1 MFCPQCGTENP
12 SGEIRCRKCTTIL
25 PVSLVPGPAISP
37 ETIALDVTAPVSAGR
52 MTRDAAT
59 TGDPAFDK
67 TSTSGWQA
75 APKAVSTP
83 ASPSAFSNFAPGS
96 VIGTRYEILQLLG
109 EGGMGAVYKVRDRE
123 VNRLVALKMIRAD
136 LASHPEILARF
147 TQELVLARQV
157 THRNVIRL
165 FDLGEANGVKYITMD
180 FIEGRDLKS
189 LLNEKGKLA
198 TAEAIKVIGQVCRA
212 LDAAHTEGVVHRDL
226 KPQNIMLDANSRV
239 TVMDFG
245 IARSAETSGM
255 TQTGALIGT
264 PEYMSPEQA
273 RGQIAGVPSDL
284 FTVGIIFYELLT
296 GVTPYKADTAMASLL
311 KRTQERARPPIE
323 RDPSIPPAVSAV
335 VMKCLE
341 IDPAKRYSS
350 AVQILADLGVAG
362 ETAAGTMFG
371 THAGSAPPGKFARYG
386 KWIAVALAAVLV
398 IAGALLRNRIF
409 PTITEKHAPVT
420 LLISDF
426 ENKTGDSVFDGTLE
440 PMLGIALEGAPFISS
455 YNRITAQREAAKLDP
470 GAKLT
475 EKTAQLVAV
484 RDGISVVVGGSIEPS
499 GSGYKVS
506 VEAVDAATG
515 KPIVSKDVEAD
526 NKQEVLAAAG
536 KLAAGIRAALGDT
549 TPESVQL
556 TAAETFTAGS
566 LEAAHA
572 YAAAQAFQYQG
583 KWDDAIRE
591 YQHAIQLD
599 PNLGRAYA
607 GLGAVEANLGHDE
620 DAEKYYLDAMS
631 KIDRMTERERYR
643 TRGGYYL
650 MRGEPLQAIEEYTAL
665 VNQFPS
671 DTAGYANLALAYF
684 YTRNMAKA
692 LEEGKK
698 AIEISPKNVVQRN
711 NVALYALYAGDF
723 DTAAR
728 EEQTVL
734 EMNSSFEK
742 AYEGLALAQL
752 GQGKPA
758 DATATWQKLQSLSA
772 RGASKAATGLA
783 DLASYEGRITDAED
797 LLSKGVIGDQAIH
810 DVESAS
816 DKLAALA
823 VVQQALG
830 KNSAAIASADAAAK
844 GSKDESVYFRAG
856 RVYLGAGQDPKL
868 RLMDADLAARISHD
882 SQAYAKI
889 LEGESQLAH
898 GNAKDA
904 IETFQQAQKL
914 ADMWLAHFDLGR
926 AYLDSGAFP
935 EASSQFDT
943 CLKRKGEATSIF
955 LDDVPSYH
963 FLPPVYYYQGRAQ
976 EGMKSSGAADSY
988 KAFLDIK
995 KKAPGDP
1002 LAADARKRLAS
1013 LK

>member
-12 SGEIRCRKCTTIL
+12 TGEIRCRKCTTML
-25 PVSLVPGPAISP
+25 PALAIEP
-37 ETIALDVTAPVSAGR
+37 DVTAPLLNKTTTSGSS
-52 MTRDAAT
+52 AAT
-59 TGDPAFDK
+59 QAVLSGVPP
-67 TSTSGWQA
+67 STLRS
-75 APKAVSTP
+75 
-83 ASPSAFSNFAPGS
+83 FAPGS
-96 VIGTRYEILQLLG
+96 LIGNRYEIMQLLG

-123 VNRLVALKMIRAD
+123 VNRVVALKMIRED

-157 THRNVIRL
+157 THKNVIRL
-165 FDLGEANGVKYITMD
+165 FDLGEADGVKFITMD

-189 LLNEKGKLA
+189 LLTEKGKLPPDQA
-198 TAEAIKVIGQVCRA
+198 VKIIGQVCRA

-226 KPQNIMLDANSRV
+226 KPQNIMLDANGRV

-245 IARSAETSGM
+245 IARSAEMSGM

-273 RGQIAGVPSDL
+273 RGQTAGVPSDL

-296 GVTPYKADTAMASLL
+296 GVTPYKSETAMASLL
-311 KRTQERARPPIE
+311 KRTQERARAPITL
-323 RDPSIPPAVSAV
+323 DPSIPPGISDV

-341 IDPAKRYSS
+341 INLDKRYSS

-371 THAGSAPPGKFARYG
+371 AHAVPTPSKFAVYG
-386 KWIAVALAAVLV
+386 KWGALGLIVAL
-398 IAGALLRNRIF
+398 IGAGALLRDRLF
-409 PTITEKHAPVT
+409 TRTAEKHAPVT
-420 LLISDF
+420 LLVSDF
-426 ENKTGDSVFDGTLE
+426 DNKTGDSVFDGTLE

-455 YNRITAQREAAKLDP
+455 YNRTSAQREAAKLDP
-470 GAKLT
+470 GAHLN

-484 RDGISVVVGGSIEPS
+484 RDGISVVVGGSIETS

-506 VEAVDAATG
+506 IEAVDAATG
-515 KPIVSKDVEAD
+515 KPIVSKEVDAGS
-526 NKQEVLAAAG
+526 KQEVLAAAG
-536 KLAAGIRAALGDT
+536 KLAASIRTALGDT
-549 TPESVQL
+549 TPESAQL

-583 KWDDAIRE
+583 KWDDAIKE

-607 GLGAVEANLGHDE
+607 GLGAVEANMGHTQ
-620 DAEKYYLDAMS
+620 DAEKYYLDAMA

-650 MRGEPLQAIEEYTAL
+650 MRGEPLQAIEEYTSL

-684 YTRNMAKA
+684 YTRNMSKA

-698 AIEISPKNVVQRN
+698 AVEISPKNVVQRN
-711 NVALYALYAGDF
+711 NLALYALYAGDF
-723 DTAAR
+723 DTATN

-734 EMNSSFEK
+734 GMNPSFEK

-758 DATATWQKLQSLSA
+758 DATVTWQKLQSLSA

-783 DLASYEGRITDAED
+783 DLASYEGRMGDAAD
-797 LLSKGVIGDQAIH
+797 LLQKAISGDQANQ
-810 DVESAS
+810 DAESAA

-823 VVQQALG
+823 IVQQALG
-830 KNSAAIASADAAAK
+830 KNSDAVASADAAAK
-844 GSKDESVYFRAG
+844 ASKDESVYFRAG
-856 RVYLGAGQDPKL
+856 RAYLETGQEPKL
-868 RLMDADLAARISHD
+868 RLMAADLAARISHD
-882 SQAYAKI
+882 AQAYAKI
-889 LEGESQLAH
+889 LEAESQLGH
-898 GNAKDA
+898 GKAQDA
-904 IETFQQAQKL
+904 IETLQEAQKL
-914 ADMWLAHFDLGR
+914 ADMWLVHFDLGR
-926 AYLDSGAFP
+926 AYLDAGAFP
-935 EASSQFDT
+935 EASSQLEA

-963 FLPPVYYYQGRAQ
+963 FLPPVYYYLGRAQ
-976 EGMKSSGAADSY
+976 EGMKSTGAADSY
-988 KAFLDIK
+988 KTFLAIK
-995 KKAPGDP
+995 EKSNGDALVADAQKH
-1002 LAADARKRLAS
+1002 LAA